1 MRIWPIGL
9 CLALLAIPA
18 WAQKP
23 APRNPDQAQQKLEA
37 VRSQIHELSAE
48 QRQLAEARARAT
60 RSLRDADSQVSKAAR
75 ALHDTEAAIAAQEA
89 QIRRN
94 EERKLSLESGLI
106 RQKAELAR
114 LLRSAYALGNH
125 EQLKLLLEQD
135 RMSDLARVLAYHR
148 YFQAERQQ
156 RIVGL
161 RGELQALAEVS
172 QQLTIQRQALDG
184 QRAEQQA
191 QLATL
196 QGKRVARDQQVAVL
210 DSQYQDRKTRLA
222 ALGRDEKALGRLLA
236 QLRATAARAAAQA
249 ARPTPGPTRTTPVRP
264 GDAAIPRG
272 PLNLPLTGTILAGF
286 GGTLPDGHRSDGLWI
301 AGAAGAE
308 VHAVAAGKVA
318 YADWLKGYGLLLII
332 DHGGGLMTLYA
343 YNDALLKSVGE
354 PVRAGEA
361 IATVGRSG
369 GQPQPALYFELRRN
383 GQPQDP
389 AGWLR
394 H

>member
-1 MRIWPIGL
+1 MRSLFAGL
-9 CLALLAIPA
+9 TLALLVVPA

-23 APRNPDQAQQKLEA
+23 ATRNPDQAQQKLEA

-48 QRQLAEARARAT
+48 QRKLAEARAQAT
-60 RSLRDADSQVSKAAR
+60 QSLREADSQVSQAAR
-75 ALHDTEAAIAAQEA
+75 VLRETEAAIAAQEA
-89 QIRRN
+89 QIRLN
-94 EERKLSLESGLI
+94 EERKLRLESGLI

-114 LLRSAYALGNH
+114 LLRSAYALGDH

-148 YFQAERQQ
+148 YFQVERQQ
-156 RIVGL
+156 RIIGL
-161 RGELQALAEVS
+161 RAELQSLAEVS
-172 QQLTIQRQALDG
+172 EQLAAQRTLLDG
-184 QRAEQQA
+184 KHAEQQA

-196 QGKRVARDQQVAVL
+196 QGKRVVRDRQVAVL
-210 DSQYQDRKTRLA
+210 DSQFQDRKTRLA

-236 QLRATAARAAAQA
+236 QLRASAATAAARAA
-249 ARPTPGPTRTTPVRP
+249 RPTLAPSRTTPPRP

-272 PLNLPLTGTILAGF
+272 PLNLPLAGTVLAGF

-343 YNDALLKSVGE
+343 YNDALLKSVGD
-354 PVRAGEA
+354 PVRAGDA